1 MKNEPLELAVDW
13 SEFEPLDDG
22 SEVEPLDDGS
32 KVEPLDDGSE
42 VEPLDDGSEVE
53 SLEDGSDV
61 ESLEDGS
68 EAEPLNDG
76 SAMTDILEDSL
87 DGREEAS
94 FPDGIVYESSLGPW
108 TSSIGVL
115 ASLTICIAATPLP
128 HSEGVGRKPIT
139 TFDNTGLTGEI
150 EDTGREGP
158 TYKPRR
164 RSRMPCL
171 GMLVDG
177 PHTAPLYITNM
188 HYLTRAYNL

>member
-13 SEFEPLDDG
+13 SEF
-22 SEVEPLDDGS
+22 
-32 KVEPLDDGSE
+32 EPLDDGSE

-76 SAMTDILEDSL
+76 SAMTEILEDSL

-108 TSSIGVL
+108 TSSIAL
-115 ASLTICIAATPLP
+115 LTQRCTMDMT
-128 HSEGVGRKPIT
+128 E
-139 TFDNTGLTGEI
+139 
-150 EDTGREGP
+150 
-158 TYKPRR
+158 
-164 RSRMPCL
+164 
-171 GMLVDG
+171 
-177 PHTAPLYITNM
+177 
-188 HYLTRAYNL
+188 AYSQG

>member
-13 SEFEPLDDG
+13 SEFKPLD
-22 SEVEPLDDGS
+22 
-32 KVEPLDDGSE
+32 
-42 VEPLDDGSEVE
+42 
-53 SLEDGSDV
+53 DGSDV
-61 ESLEDGS
+61 ESLDDGLDVESLDDVS
-68 EAEPLNDG
+68 EE
-76 SAMTDILEDSL
+76 ESL
-87 DGREEAS
+87 DGREENS

-115 ASLTICIAATPLP
+115 ASLTICIAATPLL
-128 HSEGVGRKPIT
+128 SSVGVGRKPIT

-150 EDTGREGP
+150 KDTGREGP

-164 RSRMPCL
+164 RSRMPCI

>member
-22 SEVEPLDDGS
+22 SDVES
-32 KVEPLDDGSE
+32 
-42 VEPLDDGSEVE
+42 LDDGSEVE

-68 EAEPLNDG
+68 EAEPLN
-76 SAMTDILEDSL
+76 EDSL

-94 FPDGIVYESSLGPW
+94 FPDGIVYGSSLGPW

-128 HSEGVGRKPIT
+128 HSVGVGRKPIT

-150 EDTGREGP
+150 KDTGREGP

-177 PHTAPLYITNM
+177 PHTASLYITNM